1 MAQKSLGIV
10 QVGNVLL
17 SIDCF
22 KEQFVCNLAAC
33 HGACCIEGD
42 AGAPVTLDEVMA
54 IEEIVPEIEADLTE
68 EAQNIIKSQGIAY
81 TDSEGDLVTS
91 IVNGKDCV
99 FACRD
104 KQGNCLCAIE
114 RAQREGRIQTAKP
127 ISCWLYP
134 IRIKEFKG
142 GLFGANYQRWD
153 ICQCSVELG
162 RNLKIPV
169 YKFLKEPLIARF
181 GKDWYADLEQ
191 TALELQEQG
200 LI

>member
-1 MAQKSLGIV
+1 MTNKSLGIV

-22 KEQFVCNLAAC
+22 KEKFVCDLAIC

-54 IEEIVPEIEADLTE
+54 IEQILPEIESELTD
-68 EAQNIIKSQGIAY
+68 EARSIIQRQGVAY
-81 TDSEGDLVTS
+81 IDSEGELVTS

-104 KQGNCLCAIE
+104 KYGNCLCTIE
-114 RAQREGRIQTAKP
+114 RAQREGRIKTAKP
-127 ISCWLYP
+127 ISCRLYP

-142 GLFGANYQRWD
+142 GLFGVNYHRWD
-153 ICQCSVELG
+153 ICQCGTDLG
-162 RNLKIPV
+162 RKLKVPV
-169 YKFLKEPLIARF
+169 YKFLKEPLIVRF
-181 GKDWYADLEQ
+181 GKEWYADLEK